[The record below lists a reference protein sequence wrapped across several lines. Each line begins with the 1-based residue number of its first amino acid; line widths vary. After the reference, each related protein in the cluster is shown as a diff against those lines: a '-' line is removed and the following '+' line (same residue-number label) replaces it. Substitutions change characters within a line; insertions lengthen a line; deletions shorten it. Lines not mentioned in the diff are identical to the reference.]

1 MQNILSVCG
10 EMFTCAKIFECCG
23 DIHMC
28 KISAMSWCSM
38 EINLIIKVQTSLN
51 PLTPMKKGS
60 SLIFVKNSEIAFG
73 PRKSKSLEFFR
84 YLFLLPKFHIFY
96 FRFFLTVHG
105 FLMNIFCH
113 FLQCK
118 ARTPMNSTLFEFCW
132 YLLPFLRYKRFN
144 LNFYPCASQCT
155 VKYLK
160 SFLHYK

>member
-1 MQNILSVCG
+1 MCNNIVSVWG
-10 EMFTCAKIFECCG
+10 EMFTVHVKKIFECCV
-23 DIHMC
+23 DVHMC
-28 KISAMSWCSM
+28 KIS
-38 EINLIIKVQTSLN
+38 TN

-155 VKYLK
+155 VFKKFFALK
-160 SFLHYK
+160 II

>member
-1 MQNILSVCG
+1 MCNNIVSVWG
-10 EMFTCAKIFECCG
+10 EMFTVHVKKIFECCV
-23 DIHMC
+23 DVHMC
-28 KISAMSWCSM
+28 KISTMPWCSM
-38 EINLIIKVQTSLN
+38 EFNLIMKVQTSLN

-118 ARTPMNSTLFEFCW
+118 ARTPMNSTLLEFVDISH
-132 YLLPFLRYKRFN
+132 RFWDIKD
-144 LNFYPCASQCT
+144 LILIFIRAPHS
-155 VKYLK
+155 VL
-160 SFLHYK
+160 